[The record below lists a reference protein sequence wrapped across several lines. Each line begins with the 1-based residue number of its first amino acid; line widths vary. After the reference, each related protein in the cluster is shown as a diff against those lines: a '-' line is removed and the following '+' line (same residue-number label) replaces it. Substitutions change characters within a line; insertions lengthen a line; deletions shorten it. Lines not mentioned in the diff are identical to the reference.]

1 MHSISLSEL
10 NDFIRRVLALNF
22 AEPLWVRAEINQV
35 NQSRGHWYFNLVEKG
50 EDQQIQAKVD
60 GVLWANTYR
69 KLRVKLGMTLEELL
83 QDGVEVLLLV
93 NVDFHERYGL
103 KVVIEDIDPAF
114 TIGKLAIKRQET
126 LRKLKA
132 EGLLE
137 KNKAVTLPPVLQ
149 RIAVLSSETAAGY
162 ADFVQQLHNN
172 NFGYAFST
180 RLFPVAVQGIK
191 VVEEITGT
199 LESLQKDYDWF
210 DAVVIIRG
218 GGSKLDLIGFD
229 EYEVGRAIA
238 NSALPVLT
246 GIGHEIDE
254 SVADMVANHALKT
267 PTAVAEFLIQRNL
280 LFENE
285 MINLG
290 QDIHRIAQA
299 LVKQELLVLE
309 GKKQQIS
316 GAAKYRLQMEHLNLQ
331 NHFKS
336 VQTEGKRSS
345 TQAGLQLDFIE
356 KQIKLLSPDRILERG
371 FTLTTDKEGNIIT
384 SGKNLSDEAV
394 LQTHFK
400 DGKVTSK
407 VIKS

>member
-1 MHSISLSEL
+1 MQSISLSEL

-35 NQSRGHWYFNLVEKG
+35 NQSRGHCYFNLVEKG

-280 LFENE
+280 LFEND

-309 GKKQQIS
+309 GKKQQIT
-316 GAAKYRLQMEHLNLQ
+316 GAAKYRLQMEHLSLQ